1 VEEFLELGL
10 TMFNRILKNNP
21 CHEPAGPKGGQF
33 CSGDSKG
40 AGGSL
45 SNPPMGKFAKT
56 AATLFAAV
64 MLAVNEKTFDSRSA
78 PDVIK
83 QPVTTKEAMYKKA
96 SEALP
101 LYEKF
106 MGDVATILDA
116 TVSHD
121 LMKSL
126 DDVDSGIKG
135 PMVVIA
141 PLKTEESF
149 MRKVMG
155 ENNGAFDSVGDLVRG
170 MVMVDTIAELP
181 QVIDALKSSGAVFAR
196 PVKNRFEKPTP
207 SGYRDIMMNIT
218 LPNGHI
224 AEVQINTKAMVSA
237 KERLGHPLYVQERAI
252 PAAAKMAGRAITPEE
267 NVRIA
272 ELQKQQN
279 DIYIRAFQQSLGLV
293 VKRERYKIQWIY

>member
-1 VEEFLELGL
+1 
-10 TMFNRILKNNP
+10 MFKQVLKYNK
-21 CHEPAGPKGGQF
+21 CHNPAGAKGGQF

-56 AATLFAAV
+56 AATIFAAV

-78 PDVIK
+78 PETIK
-83 QPVTTKEAMYKKA
+83 QSAASKEEMYKKG

-106 MGDVATILDA
+106 MGDVAKILDA
-116 TVSHD
+116 TVSYD
-121 LMKSL
+121 LMQSL
-126 DDVDSGIKG
+126 DDAEAGIKG
-135 PMVVIA
+135 PVVVIA

-149 MRKVMG
+149 MRKVVK
-155 ENNGAFDSVGDLVRG
+155 ENDGKFDSVGDLVRG

-181 QVIDALKSSGAVFAR
+181 QVLDALKASGAVFAR

-224 AEVQINTKAMVSA
+224 AEVQVNTKEMVIA
-237 KERLGHPLYVQERAI
+237 KERKGHPLYAIERELVGQI
-252 PAAAKMAGRAITPEE
+252 DFEKRQPTPEE
-267 NVRIA
+267 AKRIK
-272 ELQKQQN
+272 ELQSAQN
-279 DIYIRAFQQSLGLV
+279 EVYRAAFERSLGIRKSER
-293 VKRERYKIQWIY
+293 VKKAWLL